1 MQNFAA
7 GCWSKTVFLWAIFDE
22 CWMDGRNCDKIFAR
36 RPLQWNKGRE
46 TPDKRRGFG
55 CCLVKNIAAII
66 PMAATKLAEDGVH
79 AVCVRRC
86 SANGKETTWSCT
98 KRYAERPCC
107 GAGKILPAA
116 LIDGADGIEFKK
128 AVPGK
133 CPAQPFRL
141 WNKKI
146 ILMQRFLQGKIFF
159 GAGFARADWLN
170 NGDHEYGD

>member
-1 MQNFAA
+1 MQNCAA

-86 SANGKETTWSCT
+86 SANGKETT
-98 KRYAERPCC
+98 
-107 GAGKILPAA
+107 
-116 LIDGADGIEFKK
+116 
-128 AVPGK
+128 
-133 CPAQPFRL
+133 
-141 WNKKI
+141 
-146 ILMQRFLQGKIFF
+146 
-159 GAGFARADWLN
+159 
-170 NGDHEYGD
+170 